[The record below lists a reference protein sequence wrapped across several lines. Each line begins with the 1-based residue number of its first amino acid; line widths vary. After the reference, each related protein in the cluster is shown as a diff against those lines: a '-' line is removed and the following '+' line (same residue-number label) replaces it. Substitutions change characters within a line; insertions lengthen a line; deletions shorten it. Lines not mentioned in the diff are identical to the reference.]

1 MKFGFPIP
9 NCREGR
15 DNLTAFAGPKEIIKI
30 AQMCERLGYDVLWG
44 NDFINPLPAMRKA
57 YSPPPNWYEVIT
69 TFASLSVLTER
80 VKLGIGLIVVPFRE
94 PVLLAKQVATL
105 DAFSNGRVLLGMG
118 LGGIRDEFVS
128 IRTKEAKA
136 HRGRMLDEG
145 LEAVTLL
152 LNQPEASFKGEYY
165 EFTDVALYPKPVQK
179 PLPIYIAG
187 HAEATPQRIARW
199 AKGWL
204 VSYPSIESLRHRWE
218 ELRAIL
224 EGVQRDPSEIDVT
237 VSWGMSLARTHEAA
251 VERFKKS
258 LQGTR
263 IRSEE
268 WLANNNLIGTPA
280 EVAERILQF
289 EREGATHCI
298 PLHIAADTFP
308 ELEEQAQMFGEE
320 VIPSVR
326 GPAPTV

>member
-30 AQMCERLGYDVLWG
+30 AQMCERLGFDALWG
-44 NDFINPLPAMRKA
+44 NDFINPPPALRKA
-57 YSPPPNWYEVIT
+57 YSSPPNWYEVIT
-69 TFASLSVLTER
+69 TFASLAVLTER
-80 VKLGIGLIVVPFRE
+80 VKLGIGVIVMPFRD
-94 PVLLAKQVATL
+94 PVILAKQILTL
-105 DAFSNGRVLLGMG
+105 DAFSNGRVLFGMG
-118 LGGIRDEFVS
+118 LGGRDEFVS
-128 IRTKEAKA
+128 IRTKDAKA
-136 HRGRMLDEG
+136 HRGHMLDES

-152 LNQPEASFKGEYY
+152 LNQPGASFKGKYY
-165 EFTDVALYPKPVQK
+165 EFQDVALYPRPAQN

-187 HAEATPQRIARW
+187 HGETTPQRIAKY
-199 AKGWL
+199 AHGWM
-204 VSYPSIESLRHRWE
+204 VSYPSVENLRHQWE
-218 ELRAIL
+218 ELRTVL
-224 EGVQRDPSEIDVT
+224 DSEGRDPSEIDVT
-237 VSWGMSLARTHEAA
+237 VSWGMSLARTREAA
-251 VERFKKS
+251 IERYKNS
-258 LQGTR
+258 LQGKR

-308 ELEEQAQMFGEE
+308 ELEEQVQMFGEE
-320 VIPSVR
+320 VIP
-326 GPAPTV
+326 TVKSA

>member
-15 DNLTAFAGPKEIIKI
+15 DNLPAFAGPKEIIKI
-30 AQMCERLGYDVLWG
+30 AQMCERLGFDALWG
-44 NDFINPLPAMRKA
+44 NDFINPAPPLRKA
-57 YSPPPNWYEVIT
+57 YSSPPNWYEVIT
-69 TFASLSVLTER
+69 TFASLAVLTER
-80 VKLGIGLIVVPFRE
+80 VKLGIGLIVMPFRE
-94 PVLLAKQVATL
+94 PVMLAKQVATL
-105 DAFSNGRVLLGMG
+105 DAFSNGRVLLGIG
-118 LGGIRDEFVS
+118 LGGIRDEFIS

-152 LNQPEASFKGEYY
+152 LNQSEASFKGRYY
-165 EFTDVALYPKPVQK
+165 EFQDVALYPKPTQD

-187 HAEATPQRIARW
+187 HSETTPQRVAKW
-199 AKGWL
+199 AHGWM
-204 VSYPSIESLRHRWE
+204 VSYPSVEDLRHRWE
-218 ELRAIL
+218 ELRTVL
-224 EGVQRDPSEIDVT
+224 DSEGRDSTEIDVT
-237 VSWGMSLARTHEAA
+237 VSWGMSLGRTREAA
-251 VERFKKS
+251 MERFKNS
-258 LQGTR
+258 FQGKR

-280 EVAERILQF
+280 EVAERILEF

-320 VIPSVR
+320 VIPAVKS
-326 GPAPTV
+326 A